1 MANLKDLFVS
11 KVRVK
16 LIQIFLNKPQE
27 MFYVRQL
34 VRETDEEINAVRRE
48 LARLE
53 ARGLI
58 KSEPRANRLYYFF
71 IKTYPFYQD
80 LISLVAKT
88 TGLGEDI
95 RKNRNKIGKVKFAM
109 LSGKFAHQ
117 LEREEPT
124 EVDLLV
130 VGTIV
135 LPELSAVVRRAEVT
149 RKREINYTA
158 MTVEEFNFRKQ
169 RRDPFLLGILS
180 LPRIMVVGNEEDL
193 LEKSKEDTAA

>member
-58 KSEPRANRLYYFF
+58 KSAATSKKALTKYKWGRFPASALNR
-71 IKTYPFYQD
+71 K
-80 LISLVAKT
+80 
-88 TGLGEDI
+88 
-95 RKNRNKIGKVKFAM
+95 
-109 LSGKFAHQ
+109 
-117 LEREEPT
+117 
-124 EVDLLV
+124 
-130 VGTIV
+130 
-135 LPELSAVVRRAEVT
+135 
-149 RKREINYTA
+149 
-158 MTVEEFNFRKQ
+158 
-169 RRDPFLLGILS
+169 
-180 LPRIMVVGNEEDL
+180 
-193 LEKSKEDTAA
+193 